1 MLLCKVASQHDL
13 SEGLQLQSSDAWKTL
28 LMILKDT
35 GERPQK
41 RSYNS
46 TSGGGAHQNEHS
58 HNPLRRHQGQAPPS
72 NGGSD
77 SDSAQLAKRI
87 KGVSLKGK

>member
-1 MLLCKVASQHDL
+1 M
-13 SEGLQLQSSDAWKTL
+13 QLQSSDSWKTL

-46 TSGGGAHQNEHS
+46 TSGGGAHPHEHS
-58 HNPLRRHQGQAPPS
+58 RNPLHPQHRQPS
-72 NGGSD
+72 PYGGSD
-77 SDSAQLAKRI
+77 SDSAQLAKRV
-87 KGVSLKGK
+87 KGVSLKAGN